1 MNEEKIRLNLKDAP
15 WMECSEKNK
24 VFGSQVLFK
33 RISPLLSPSGKEEF
47 VPIEV
52 IVCEKCKKVPR
63 FFYERAPD
71 IPEDLKSDC
80 TF

>member
-1 MNEEKIRLNLKDAP
+1 MEQPKVKVDLTQAP
-15 WMECSEKNK
+15 WVECSEKNK
-24 VFGSQVLFK
+24 LFESRLLFK
-33 RISPLLSPSGKEEF
+33 KISPLVSPSGKTEF

-52 IVCEKCKKVPR
+52 IFCTKCGKIPR
-63 FFYERAPD
+63 FYWEKVKD